1 MKLQYYRF
9 DCYLLSWYRLSRQ
22 HSWRQMSAALRSGAM
37 LSKLRSRRCMVE
49 GELYDNYVF
58 DIILTS
64 TYSEKP
70 GLLMMIWGVFANF
83 HRARTQPAGWLP
95 RQEPHCVPPRGKRDK
110 LWGGFAASQIMPLYN
125 FMRFGSLK
133 IARMTCLSCA
143 KKVVGPFFYF
153 LLRSTGGEEKLR
165 ALSSK
170 SKKIKMP
177 PASAH
182 DEILRMRALLS
193 GFNKKPTSSILLTQD
208 GNSAW
213 GRQGGASSCKE

>member
-1 MKLQYYRF
+1 MNGREGTVWHVLYK
-9 DCYLLSWYRLSRQ
+9 RL
-22 HSWRQMSAALRSGAM
+22 
-37 LSKLRSRRCMVE
+37 
-49 GELYDNYVF
+49 NYVF

-153 LLRSTGGEEKLR
+153 LLRSTGGKEKLR

-170 SKKIKMP
+170 SITP
-177 PASAH
+177 PT
-182 DEILRMRALLS
+182 L
-193 GFNKKPTSSILLTQD
+193 GFPQGENPKWCGPVEPTLGFTQLFSPLKYFSTLEWYRD
-208 GNSAW
+208 L
-213 GRQGGASSCKE
+213 